1 MDKKILIVDDETEY
15 LIALKKVLH
24 EFGYSVCITVS
35 STQALDIIKKEKPDL
50 VLFDYKIPEMDGDAF
65 LRKAKELSPAIPYLL
80 ITAWNDVSALSRF
93 KKLGVIDIIL
103 KPINLE
109 DLLKKI
115 QAILRMDK

>member
-35 STQALDIIKKEKPDL
+35 SMQALDIIKKEKPDL

-65 LRKAKELSPAIPYLL
+65 LRKAKELSPDIPYLL
-80 ITAWNDVSALSRF
+80 ITAWNDIPALTRF

-115 QAILRMDK
+115 QVILKMDK

>member
-15 LIALKKVLH
+15 LVALKKILH

-35 STQALDIIKKEKPDL
+35 SAQALDIIKAEKPDL
-50 VLFDYKIPEMDGDAF
+50 VLFDYKMPDMDGDAF
-65 LRKAKELSPAIPYLL
+65 LRKAKELSPSIPYLL
-80 ITAWNDVSALSRF
+80 ITAWNDVSSLDRF
-93 KKLGVIDIIL
+93 KKLGVVDIIL

-115 QAILRMDK
+115 QDILRMDK